1 MGLGHWPFKF
11 GNGFN
16 EVVLVQ
22 KISIKRKPYLF
33 HRNKTDTCLRVYVEC
48 RFQSWYKR
56 LRRWHSYD
64 VWSSFLNTKRV
75 LILSVLA
82 RPQLGSP
89 RLGPVAY
96 WRVSPRTEFVNVHK
110 FSGETIF
117 NTFNTTRRAPV
128 VGFTEAPSVYPRLW
142 FKTPPSKTGR
152 QKR

>member
-33 HRNKTDTCLRVYVEC
+33 HRIKTDTCLRVYVEC
-48 RFQSWYKR
+48 LFQSWYKR
-56 LRRWHSYD
+56 LRRWHSYN
-64 VWSSFLNTKRV
+64 VWTSFLNIKSV

-82 RPQLGSP
+82 RPQLRSP
-89 RLGPVAY
+89 RAPI
-96 WRVSPRTEFVNVHK
+96 TEFVNVK
-110 FSGETIF
+110 NFSGETIF
-117 NTFNTTRRAPV
+117 NTYNTTRRAPV
-128 VGFTEAPSVYPRLW
+128 VGFTEAPSVYPRLG